1 MTGIHGLQRSADS
14 AVSKPEPELLD
25 VFQVWDALKTQLK
38 RFQEPKQ
45 KPATKCD
52 ASSVRKD
59 DASSIISEAT
69 TFVADKRHKS
79 TEG

>member
-14 AVSKPEPELLD
+14 EVSKAEPELLD
-25 VFQVWDALKTQLK
+25 VFQVWHALKTQFK

-45 KPATKCD
+45 KTAMECD
-52 ASSVRKD
+52 ASLVRKD
-59 DASSIISEAT
+59 DGSSIISEAT
-69 TFVADKRHKS
+69 TFVADKGHKS